1 MVADCSSPSAQVPP
15 LVELS
20 LLESRLAFES
30 RATSLSTELS
40 IVRWMCLMFS
50 LVFSSGR
57 RIQPNWHAKTAR
69 GDHGAEVVEV
79 TDIIQ

>member
-40 IVRWMCLMFS
+40 IVRWICLIF
-50 LVFSSGR
+50 R
-57 RIQPNWHAKTAR
+57 PQNAKPNWQAKTAR
-69 GDHGAEVVEV
+69 GDLGVEVVEV
-79 TDIIQ
+79 VDIIQ